1 MQLDHDHEVLEHQT
15 HVAELQQQR
24 EQQRQIDY
32 DREALEHQAH
42 VAEMQQQRQIDH
54 DREVS
59 KHQARVAEMQQ
70 QRQIDHD
77 REVLEHQI
85 HVAEMQR
92 QRQINHD
99 REVLEHQ
106 ARVAEVQQQQVE
118 QTQIEYEQEVV
129 QHEQVVQQAIDNNQ
143 ALMAIPPGC
152 RPYQEPASRHSLGAM
167 SVQCPDCHA
176 MHFKSE
182 RLTNSSNI
190 HPKFGVCCLQGQIQ
204 LPPFSD
210 PPDLLHRLLTSSTP
224 HARKFRESIRQ
235 YNSAFAFT
243 SLAVNVDHT
252 VLTSRGPYSFRI
264 HGGLYHKMG
273 ALHPPEGRP
282 PCYAQLYI
290 YDEQAALATR
300 NNRNPNLDHVLI
312 AELQDMLNANNPFV
326 PLYKQAYQI
335 MNECPP
341 EVQGNLEMAIML
353 QPGDDRRRYNLPT
366 VDEVAAIIPG
376 TGEEDVDR
384 HRDIVLRYKHG
395 HTKRMS
401 HIHPLYHPLHY
412 VLLFP
417 KGDQGWHTQIEIVQP
432 EAGNARSNHISQ
444 RCYFAFRLHPR
455 PMQPSDL
462 FRW

>member
-1 MQLDHDHEVLEHQT
+1 MQLDHDHEVLEHQTHVAELQQQREHQT

-54 DREVS
+54 AREVS

-106 ARVAEVQQQQVE
+106 ARVAEMQQQQEQQRWIDHDQEVDQHQRHVAEVQQQQVE

-224 HARKFRESIRQ
+224 RARKFRESIRQ

-252 VLTSRGPYSFRI
+252 VLTGRGPYSFRI

-300 NNRNPNLDHVLI
+300 NNRNPNLDHVLM

-326 PLYKQAYQI
+326 PLYKQAYHI

-341 EVQGNLEMAIML
+341 DVQGNLQMAIML
-353 QPGDDRRRYNLPT
+353 QPGDDRRR
-366 VDEVAAIIPG
+366 
-376 TGEEDVDR
+376 
-384 HRDIVLRYKHG
+384 
-395 HTKRMS
+395 
-401 HIHPLYHPLHY
+401 
-412 VLLFP
+412 
-417 KGDQGWHTQIEIVQP
+417 
-432 EAGNARSNHISQ
+432 
-444 RCYFAFRLHPR
+444 
-455 PMQPSDL
+455 
-462 FRW
+462 